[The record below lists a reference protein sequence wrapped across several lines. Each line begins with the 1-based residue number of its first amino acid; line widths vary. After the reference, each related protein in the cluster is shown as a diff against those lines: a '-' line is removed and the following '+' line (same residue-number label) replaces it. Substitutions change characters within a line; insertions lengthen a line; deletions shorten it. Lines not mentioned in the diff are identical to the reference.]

1 MRWLDEQ
8 TRTEQEVCHVKEK
21 RYHQTGDHREYEG
34 REKYVQKYSSIG
46 EGEFT
51 ENAEVVS
58 RLVLIPGASIGYHE
72 HVGNEEVITVLSGS
86 GRLTDDGEEFDLQ
99 AGDVT
104 ICREHHHHGIENTSE
119 LEELVLMAVVIKK

>member
-1 MRWLDEQ
+1 MLKKKDTIKPTIIENM
-8 TRTEQEVCHVKEK
+8 KGGK
-21 RYHQTGDHREYEG
+21 
-34 REKYVQKYSSIG
+34 KYVQKYSSIG
-46 EGEFT
+46 DGDFT

-72 HVGNEEVITVLSGS
+72 HVGNEEVITVLSGT
-86 GRLTDDGEEFDLQ
+86 GHLTDDGEEFDLQ

-119 LEELVLMAVVIKK
+119 SEELVLMAVVIKK

>member
-1 MRWLDEQ
+1 MLKKKDTIKPTIIENM
-8 TRTEQEVCHVKEK
+8 KGGK
-21 RYHQTGDHREYEG
+21 
-34 REKYVQKYSSIG
+34 KYVQKYSSIG
-46 EGEFT
+46 EDDFT
-51 ENAEVVS
+51 GNADVVS

-72 HVGNEEVITVLSGS
+72 HVGNEEVITVLSGV

-119 LEELVLMAVVIKK
+119 SEELVLMAVVIKTTAGGH